1 MVVGLVAHRKEYIC
15 QEGLLEVN
23 CAQIHN
29 QNLAAIVYKHT
40 TYQGKA
46 TD

>member
-1 MVVGLVAHRKEYIC
+1 MVEDLVAPRKEYIF
-15 QEGLLEVN
+15 QEGLLVVN

-29 QNLAAIVYKHT
+29 QSLAAIVYMHT
-40 TYQGKA
+40 AYQGKA